1 MIGNKCDTARVGWRG
16 RIQLSRKLREK
27 AGVEEGDLVLIC
39 VQKIQVPPINEVEE
53 EQGLEIGEALR
64 LAQTITRGGGREE

>member
-1 MIGNKCDTARVGWRG
+1 
-16 RIQLSRKLREK
+16 LREK